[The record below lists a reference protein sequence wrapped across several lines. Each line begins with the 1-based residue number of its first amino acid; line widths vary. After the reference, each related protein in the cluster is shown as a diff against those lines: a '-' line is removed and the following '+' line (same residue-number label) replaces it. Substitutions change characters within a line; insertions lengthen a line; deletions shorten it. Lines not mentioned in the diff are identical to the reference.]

1 MSGAGAHLRG
11 VALGL
16 GLGVAPLLLL
26 DLAVQLSHVTD
37 ATTAWWA
44 IAVYALIGGIAA
56 AAVIRARRDPLVP
69 AVAAVV
75 LLLAVAP
82 ALPSPLSGLPALPVV
97 GDAVAGHRS
106 VLVVLLAAC
115 VVGAVRGRRA

>member
-1 MSGAGAHLRG
+1 MSGAGARLRSA
-11 VALGL
+11 ALGL

-26 DLAVQLSHVTD
+26 DLAVQLSQVAD

-44 IAVYALIGGIAA
+44 IAVYALVGAIAA
-56 AAVIRARRDPLVP
+56 MAVISSRRDPIIP
-69 AVAAVV
+69 AVAAAV

-115 VVGAVRGRRA
+115 VVGAVRGRRS